1 MLRLTVILSGVA
13 VLAAYQPMFAS
24 AKTYYVG
31 TCKPGKADFTTIQEA
46 VTGVPP
52 GSTINVCA
60 GTYPEQVAIL
70 QPLTLQGAASGNNSS
85 VVITG
90 PSSGVLAPTV
100 PVSLLA
106 SALVA
111 VSNSG
116 GPVNITGITVDGT
129 GITGSSSGE
138 AAGILYDSS
147 PGTLNRV
154 VVQNLSPANTQV
166 VGVLFRDDNSVSPT
180 DEIENSVISLPNT
193 GNGAIQ
199 GINASTVTFTSGGL
213 LSSSSGTITAS
224 ILNNYVVAASG
235 DTSSYAYNSG
245 IEADLNV
252 AATITGNTI
261 TETPLAAVTPGT
273 FAFSSG
279 IEVYQAT
286 APIKINGNSVLAA
299 FNDIGLFGST
309 STTIINN
316 NVLAA
321 SWYGI
326 QIAAAS
332 GATITGNQI
341 VPSTIT
347 PVGPGFPVGINFAC
361 IADVPTVSGNT
372 FLSMTTGL
380 ANVPSG
386 SSVANSAGK
395 FVNVPVVEQL
405 CP

>member
-1 MLRLTVILSGVA
+1 MLKLTVILSGMA
-13 VLAAYQPMFAS
+13 VLAAFQPEPAH

-31 TCKPGKADFTTIQEA
+31 TCKPGKADYTTIQEA

-70 QPLTLQGAASGNNSS
+70 QPLTLQGAASGNDSS
-85 VVITG
+85 VVITA

-106 SALVA
+106 TAQVS

-116 GPVNITGITVDGT
+116 GPVNISGITVDGT
-129 GITGSSSGE
+129 GVTGSSSGE
-138 AAGILYDSS
+138 AAGILYNSS

-154 VVQNLSPANTQV
+154 VVQNLAPPNTQIA
-166 VGVLFRDDNSVSPT
+166 GVLFRDDNSVSPT

-193 GNGAIQ
+193 SGSTIG
-199 GINASTVTFTSGGL
+199 GINVSTVTFTSGGI
-213 LSSSSGTITAS
+213 LSSSSGTITAN
-224 ILNNYVVAASG
+224 ILNNYVMAASG
-235 DTSSYAYNSG
+235 NGSPYTYNNG
-245 IEADLNV
+245 IEVDLNV

-261 TETPLAAVTPGT
+261 TETPFAPVTQGT

-279 IEVYQAT
+279 IYVYQAT

-309 STTIINN
+309 STTDVNN

-326 QIAAAS
+326 QVAQAS
-332 GATITGNQI
+332 GATIKGNQI
-341 VPSTIT
+341 VPAAFN
-347 PVGPGFPVGINFAC
+347 PPGPGLPVGINFNC
-361 IADVPTVSGNT
+361 IADMPTVSGNN
-372 FLSMTTGL
+372 FLSMTIAL

-386 SSVANSAGK
+386 SSVKKNAGN
-395 FVNVPVVEQL
+395 FINVPTVEQL

>member
-1 MLRLTVILSGVA
+1 MLKLTVILSGMA
-13 VLAAYQPMFAS
+13 VLAAFQPEPAH

-31 TCKPGKADFTTIQEA
+31 TCKPGKADYTTIQEA

-70 QPLTLQGAASGNNSS
+70 QPLTLQGAASGNDSS
-85 VVITG
+85 VVITA

-106 SALVA
+106 TAQVS

-116 GPVNITGITVDGT
+116 GPVNISGITVDGT
-129 GITGSSSGE
+129 GVTGSSSGE
-138 AAGILYDSS
+138 AAGILYNSS

-154 VVQNLSPANTQV
+154 VVQNLAPPNTQIA
-166 VGVLFRDDNSVSPT
+166 GVLFRDDNSVSPT

-193 GNGAIQ
+193 SGSTIG
-199 GINASTVTFTSGGL
+199 GINVSTVTFTSGGI
-213 LSSSSGTITAS
+213 LSSSSGTITAN
-224 ILNNYVVAASG
+224 ILNNYVMAASG
-235 DTSSYAYNSG
+235 NGSPYTYNNG
-245 IEADLNV
+245 IEVDLNV

-261 TETPLAAVTPGT
+261 TETPFAPVTQGT

-279 IEVYQAT
+279 IYVYQAT

-309 STTIINN
+309 STTDVNN
-316 NVLAA
+316 NILAA

-326 QIAAAS
+326 QVAQAS
-332 GATITGNQI
+332 GATIKGNQI
-341 VPSTIT
+341 VPAAFN
-347 PVGPGFPVGINFAC
+347 PPGPGLPVGINFNC
-361 IADVPTVSGNT
+361 IADMPTVSGNN
-372 FLSMTTGL
+372 FLSMTIAL

-386 SSVANSAGK
+386 SSVKKNAGN
-395 FVNVPVVEQL
+395 FINVPTVEQL

>member
-13 VLAAYQPMFAS
+13 VLVAYQPVHA

-31 TCKPGKADFTTIQEA
+31 TCKPGKADYTTIQEA

-85 VVITG
+85 VIITA
-90 PSSGVLAPTV
+90 PASGVLAPTV
-100 PVSLLA
+100 PVSLLG
-106 SALVA
+106 SAQVA

-116 GPVNITGITVDGT
+116 GPVNISGITVDGT
-129 GITGSSSGE
+129 GVTGSSSGE
-138 AAGILYDSS
+138 AAGILYNSS

-154 VVQNLSPANTQV
+154 VVQNLSPPSTQV

-193 GNGAIQ
+193 GSDGIS
-199 GINASTVTFTSGGL
+199 GINVSTETFTSGGL
-213 LSSSSGTITAS
+213 LSSSSGTITAN

-235 DTSSYAYNSG
+235 DSSFYQYNTG
-245 IEADLNV
+245 IETDLNV
-252 AATITGNTI
+252 TATITGNTV
-261 TETPLAAVTPGT
+261 TETPFAPVTPGI

-279 IEVYQAT
+279 IYVGQAT

-299 FNDIGLFGST
+299 FNDIGLWGST
-309 STTIINN
+309 STTDINN

-347 PVGPGFPVGINFAC
+347 PAGPGLPVGINFAC
-361 IADVPTVSGNT
+361 IANMPTVSGNI
-372 FLSMTTGL
+372 FLSMGTGL

-386 SSVANSAGK
+386 SSVATNAGK
-395 FVNVPVVEQL
+395 FTNVPAVEQL